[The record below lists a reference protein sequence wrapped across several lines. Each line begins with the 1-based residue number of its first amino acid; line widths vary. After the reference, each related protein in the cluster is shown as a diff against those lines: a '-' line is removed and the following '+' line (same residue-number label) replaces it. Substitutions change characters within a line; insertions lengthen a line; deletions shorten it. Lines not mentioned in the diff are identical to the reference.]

1 MKVLI
6 CEDEEVM
13 LTALEFRL
21 RKHGFEVILAEDGRK
36 ALQKIKEE
44 EPDVL
49 VADIMMPY
57 VTGLEVLHHIR
68 HELKSSLPVII
79 ISALDNQDIVL
90 EAFEIG
96 ANDFISKPFKPDELV
111 LRIKLIIQEMNLAKA
126 NG

>member
-44 EPDVL
+44 EPDIL

>member
-44 EPDVL
+44 VPDVL

-79 ISALDNQDIVL
+79 ISALDNQDVVL